1 LSCSNF
7 EIQQV
12 SKCEDKVDKLAR
24 FNLMFLEHDK
34 ILWYD
39 KSNSGK

>member
-1 LSCSNF
+1 MWRQQDF
-7 EIQQV
+7 ERERE
-12 SKCEDKVDKLAR
+12 SEEDKVDKLAR